1 MQLIPNTIAKHAI
14 IYSNTT
20 VALPLSAGKIMIV
33 LSFFRFLNAF
43 DSDGV
48 TLDGGV
54 EPLFLELILCRFE
67 LALSEKLSLSLDHPQ
82 LMLLFFLMECV

>member
-1 MQLIPNTIAKHAI
+1 MKLLPALLMQLIPNTIAKHAI

-54 EPLFLELILCRFE
+54 EPLFFRTHIM
-67 LALSEKLSLSLDHPQ
+67 PI
-82 LMLLFFLMECV
+82 